1 MTGLVLA
8 LVAGAGAY
16 LIWSSLGPQPAA
28 PRRVTVTRRSGQ
40 RFEEWMAQAGLGE
53 VQPVAFVATMVLLGL
68 VGAGAA
74 HAVFGGAL
82 STLTAGLF
90 MATLPVASYRPR
102 RQQRQATARDAW
114 PRLIEEIRIST
125 GSMGRSVPQAL
136 LEAGRSAPE
145 PMRPAF
151 AAAAREWRMSTD
163 FGRTVAV
170 LQRVLA
176 DPTAD
181 AACETLLVA
190 HEVGGSDLDRRLR
203 ALAEDRVLDLQGR
216 KDAAAKQAGV
226 RFARRFVIIVPI
238 GMALAGMSIGT
249 GRAAYRTPLG
259 QVAVAAAI
267 ALIAMCW
274 VWAGQLMKLPEEDR
288 VFRGPQ

>member
-8 LVAGAGAY
+8 LLAGTGAY
-16 LIWSSLGPQPAA
+16 LLWSSARAA
-28 PRRVTVTRRSGQ
+28 PTRTRPVVRSRLSKQ
-40 RFEEWMAQAGLGE
+40 RLEEWLAQAGLAD
-53 VQPVAFVATMVLLGL
+53 VKPAAFAAAMLLLGV

-74 HAVFGGAL
+74 YVVFGGAL
-82 STLTAGLF
+82 APLTAGLF
-90 MATLPVASYRPR
+90 MATLPVASYRSR
-102 RQQRQATARDAW
+102 RQRRQAEARDAW
-114 PRLIEEIRIST
+114 PRLIEAIRIST

-136 LEAGRSAPE
+136 LEAGRTAPE

-151 AAAAREWRMSTD
+151 AAASREWRMSTD

-170 LQRVLA
+170 LQRMLA

-203 ALAEDRVLDLQGR
+203 SLAEDRILDLQGR
-216 KDAAAKQAGV
+216 KDAIAKQAGV
-226 RFARRFVIIVPI
+226 RFARRFVVIVPV
-238 GMALAGMSIGT
+238 GMAVAGMSIGT
-249 GRAAYRTPLG
+249 GRSAYQSALG
-259 QVAVAAAI
+259 QIAVAVAI
-267 ALIAMCW
+267 SLIAACW